1 MNNLYNF
8 GIRAYGLGIAIA
20 GLVNPKARLWHK
32 GRVAL
37 FERLATKIDTRGER
51 VWVHVA
57 SLGEFEQARPII
69 EELKRVRPEVK
80 VVVTFFSPS
89 GYEIRKN
96 YPKADCVEYL
106 PEDTPES
113 VSRFLDIV
121 KPSVALFIKY
131 EFWLNYLEELRRRE
145 IPTLLASAIF
155 RRDSVFFRPYGK
167 AWRKAL
173 GTYETMFV
181 QNDKSKELLNELG
194 YQRVVVAGDS
204 RFDRVR
210 EIAQQAKEIET
221 IERFKGRSR
230 LFVAGS
236 TWERDE
242 ELIIDAMAKNRDIKF
257 LIAPH
262 EIGDDRVQRLMDR
275 CNAKAIRYTDIRA
288 NDDLAD
294 YQLLILDTM
303 GMLSSVYRYA
313 DWAYIGGGF
322 GAGIH
327 NILEPAVY
335 GIALTF
341 GPRYHKFQEAHD
353 LIGLGVAQSVRN
365 KAELRDRIAHLK
377 RDSFSE
383 SSIRAKALKY
393 IDDNCGATP
402 LIVEHILNL
411 L

>member
-20 GLVNPKARLWHK
+20 GLVNSKARLWHK

-113 VSRFLDIV
+113 VLRFLDIV
-121 KPSVALFIKY
+121 KPTVALFIKY
-131 EFWLNYLEELRRRE
+131 EFWLNYLEELRKRE
-145 IPTLLASAIF
+145 IPTLLVSAIF
-155 RRDSVFFRPYGK
+155 RRDSIFFRPYGK

-181 QNDKSKELLNELG
+181 QNDKSKELLNDLG
-194 YQRVVVAGDS
+194 YRDVVVAGDS

-210 EIAQQAKEIET
+210 EIAQQAKEIEA
-221 IERFKGRSR
+221 IERFKGHSR

-242 ELIIDAMAKNRDIKF
+242 ELIIDAMAKNHDIKF

-262 EIGDDRVQRLMDR
+262 EIGDDRVQGLMDR
-275 CNAKAIRYTDIRA
+275 
-288 NDDLAD
+288 
-294 YQLLILDTM
+294 
-303 GMLSSVYRYA
+303 
-313 DWAYIGGGF
+313 
-322 GAGIH
+322 
-327 NILEPAVY
+327 
-335 GIALTF
+335 
-341 GPRYHKFQEAHD
+341 
-353 LIGLGVAQSVRN
+353 
-365 KAELRDRIAHLK
+365 
-377 RDSFSE
+377 
-383 SSIRAKALKY
+383 
-393 IDDNCGATP
+393 
-402 LIVEHILNL
+402 
-411 L
+411 

>member
-1 MNNLYNF
+1 MNKFYNF

-20 GLVNPKARLWHK
+20 SLVNSKARLWRE
-32 GRVAL
+32 GRIAL

-121 KPSVALFIKY
+121 KPTVALFIKY
-131 EFWLNYLEELRRRE
+131 EFWLNYLEELRKRE
-145 IPTLLASAIF
+145 IPTLLVSAIF
-155 RRDSVFFRPYGK
+155 RRDSIFFRPYGK

-181 QNDKSKELLNELG
+181 QNDKSKTLLNELG

-210 EIAQQAKEIET
+210 EIAQQAKEIEI
-221 IERFKGRSR
+221 IERFKGNGR

-275 CNAKAIRYTDIRA
+275 CNAKAIRYTDISA
-288 NDDLAD
+288 NNDLAD
-294 YQLLILDTM
+294 YQLLILNTM

-335 GIALTF
+335 GIAITF

-353 LIGLGVAQSVRN
+353 LISLGVAQSVRN

-377 RDSFSE
+377 GDSFSE

>member
-1 MNNLYNF
+1 MCLYNT
-8 GIRAYGLGIAIA
+8 GMYLYEKAVGIAA
-20 GLVNPKARLWHK
+20 LRNPKARQWSD
-32 GRVAL
+32 GRRGI
-37 FERLATKIDTRGER
+37 FERLKESIKPGER
-51 VWVHVA
+51 IIWVHAA
-57 SLGEFEQARPII
+57 SLGEFEQGRPII
-69 EELKRVRPEVK
+69 ERLKEQRPDIK
-80 VVVTFFSPS
+80 ILLTFFSPS

-210 EIAQQAKEIET
+210 EIAQQAKEIEA

-275 CNAKAIRYTDIRA
+275 CNAKAIRYTCITA

-313 DWAYIGGGF
+313 DWAYVGGGF

-353 LIGLGVAQSVRN
+353 LIALGVAQSIRS
-365 KAELRDRIAHLK
+365 KAELRERIAHLK
-377 RDSFSE
+377 GDSFNE
-383 SSIRAKALKY
+383 SDIRAKGLKY
-393 IDDNCGATP
+393 IDDNCGATA
-402 LIVEHILNL
+402 LIVEHILTL